1 MTPKF
6 AILANNQDITDLTN
20 GRLLSMTIT
29 DEIGAV
35 SDTLSIEL
43 DDRDCVFEIPSRGA
57 ELIVSLGYKDLYPM
71 GRFIMDEV
79 EVKCPPQTLIL
90 TARAT
95 NATLDEIGAF
105 KTLRSYSWEKYT
117 LLGIIQTIAK
127 RYGLQESV
135 SVAYRQILVDHV
147 DQTEE
152 SDSAFIQRLASDYG
166 AAVKIAGGKLLFI
179 EPLSGKFPD
188 GTPMLEIPVN
198 DISTYRMRICDRGKY
213 NKITAKYYDFDAAE
227 EKEVSVGSGNPSTTL
242 RNTYL
247 NATRAKA
254 AAQAKL
260 RETTIGTYTL
270 TLDIVGNP
278 LIGAESVIS
287 VSGIRADAC
296 GLWVVKSARHTLTKA
311 GYKTNIEATRL
322 KEE

>member
-1 MTPKF
+1 MKPNFT
-6 AILANNQDITDLTN
+6 ILANNQDITDLMN
-20 GRLLSMTIT
+20 GRLLSMSIT

-35 SDTLSIEL
+35 SDTLSIDL
-43 DDRDCVFEIPSRGA
+43 DDRDCAFEIPPRGA

-95 NATLDEIGAF
+95 NAALDEIGAF
-105 KTLRSYSWEKYT
+105 KTLRSHSWEKYT

-135 SVAYRQILVDHV
+135 SAAYKQILVDHI

-152 SDSAFIQRLASDYG
+152 SDSAFIQRLASEYG
-166 AAVKIAGGKLLFI
+166 AAVKTAGGKLLFI

-188 GTPMLEIPVN
+188 GTPMPEIAIT
-198 DISTYRMRICDRGKY
+198 DISSYRMRISDRGKY
-213 NKITAKYYDFDAAE
+213 NKIVAKYYDFDRAE
-227 EKEVSVGSGNPSTTL
+227 EKEVSVGTGSPSTTL
-242 RNTYL
+242 RDTYL

-260 RETTIGTYTL
+260 RETTTGTHNL

-278 LIGAESVIS
+278 LIGAESLIS

-296 GLWVVKSARHTLTKA
+296 GLWVVKSAKHTLNSS
-311 GYKTNIEATRL
+311 GYKTQIEATRP
-322 KEE
+322 KGE

>member
-1 MTPKF
+1 MTPKYT
-6 AILANNQDITDLTN
+6 ILANNQDITELIN
-20 GRLLSMTIT
+20 GRLLSLTVT
-29 DEIGAV
+29 DEIGAI

-43 DDRDCVFEIPSRGA
+43 DDRDSVFEIPPRGA

-95 NATLDEIGAF
+95 NASLDHIGAF
-105 KTLRSYSWEKYT
+105 KALRTQSWEKQT
-117 LLGIIQTIAK
+117 LTDTIHTIAM
-127 RYGLQESV
+127 RYGLMV
-135 SVAYRQILVDHV
+135 SISNDYKQIQVSHI

-188 GTPMLEIPVN
+188 GTRMPEIPVD
-198 DISTYRMRICDRGKY
+198 DISAYRMRISDRGKY
-213 NKITAKYYDFDAAE
+213 EKIVAKYYDLDTAE
-227 EKEVSVGSGNPSTTL
+227 EKEVSVGTGSPSYTL
-242 RNTYL
+242 RETYTS
-247 NATRAKA
+247 ADRAKA

-260 RETTIGTYTL
+260 HETTTGTHTL
-270 TLDIVGNP
+270 TMDIVGNP

-296 GLWVVKSARHTLTKA
+296 GLWVVKSAKHTLNGS
-311 GYKTNIEATRL
+311 GYKTQIEATRT
-322 KEE
+322 KGE

>member
-1 MTPKF
+1 MKPKF
-6 AILANNQDITDLTN
+6 AILANNQDITDLMN

-43 DDRDCVFEIPSRGA
+43 DDRDCVFEIPPRGA
-57 ELIVSLGYKDLYPM
+57 ELIVSLGYKDLYQM
-71 GRFIMDEV
+71 GRFIVDEV
-79 EVKCPPQTLIL
+79 EVKCPPQTLTL

-135 SVAYRQILVDHV
+135 SAAYRQILVDHV

-166 AAVKIAGGKLLFI
+166 ATVKIAGGKLLFI

-188 GTPMLEIPVN
+188 GTPMLEILVD
-198 DISTYRMRICDRGKY
+198 DISAYRMRICDRGKY
-213 NKITAKYYDFDAAE
+213 NKIIAKYYDFDRAE
-227 EKEVSVGSGNPSTTL
+227 EKEVSVGTGSPSTTL
-242 RNTYL
+242 RDTYL
-247 NATRAKA
+247 NAARAKA

-260 RETTIGTYTL
+260 RETTIGTHTL